1 MKSILI
7 CVLLL
12 SMSHVEAK
20 RFYAKVI
27 MLKGKVSKLA
37 PGDRN
42 ASWIKKGDIL
52 KDDTSLYSEKGSF
65 ARIQILKD
73 KSYVTLGPKSKLVL
87 NKIKKNKG
95 SVLSVLTGT
104 IRAKVNKKRDSA
116 DKKSKLYIKS
126 QTAVMGVRGTELVVA
141 VNQENKVTSLV
152 TLEGEV
158 AMARVDEGPTVE
170 PVEQVVEEAVDNAP
184 PEEVETVAKGRA
196 STAYQHKE
204 EVTPPTKVNPVQLV
218 ALKQNENMDDKI
230 KKNAK
235 PIKVTEEM
243 KKDLYAPDTEEEKK
257 EGRDKVPEN
266 GGVVDL
272 NSGIFI
278 PPVEKDMDIGKVD
291 PSTGRFVAAND
302 IKLDPV
308 KGFVAKADTKE
319 AKEKAEALNKKVEYK
334 ELPKNFA
341 PSKGHVVSTKI
352 KRERTYEFGFYF
364 GAGATKITAIDQP
377 SEFSEFATTYF
388 SMEFM
393 ARFPSIY
400 GFNYLAGID
409 VVTQTFDPGADYNK
423 NETDS
428 EQSGGALK
436 FGVELLLGMNAF
448 YVTIGE
454 NVTFTPELMGLE
466 ITQSK
471 ISNNVIDLGLDLQ
484 MTDKWKMRLQYSHLF
499 AGFSEVE
506 EGNNDA
512 LTVLGGDQLRAEFD
526 RSLGSSGKHRVGVRV
541 NSKTTEW
548 LNNIQ
553 EEDSFQFKYAYK
565 F

>member
-308 KGFVAKADTKE
+308 KGFVPKD
-319 AKEKAEALNKKVEYK
+319 EKSEKGKKLAEKLNKVVEYK
-334 ELPKNFA
+334 EVPKNYA
-341 PSKGHVVSTKI
+341 PSTGHTVARSFK
-352 KRERTYEFGFYF
+352 KKENSYEVGF
-364 GAGATKITAIDQP
+364 
-377 SEFSEFATTYF
+377 S
-388 SMEFM
+388 
-393 ARFPSIY
+393 
-400 GFNYLAGID
+400 
-409 VVTQTFDPGADYNK
+409 
-423 NETDS
+423 
-428 EQSGGALK
+428 
-436 FGVELLLGMNAF
+436 
-448 YVTIGE
+448 
-454 NVTFTPELMGLE
+454 
-466 ITQSK
+466 
-471 ISNNVIDLGLDLQ
+471 LGLGG
-484 MTDKWKMRLQYSHLF
+484 TTIKPN
-499 AGFSEVE
+499 E
-506 EGNNDA
+506 
-512 LTVLGGDQLRAEFD
+512 GGDQTSDLATLFFELNFMSRLP
-526 RSLGSSGKHRVGVRV
+526 SSYGHTYMLGADLVGVSYDAGEFEQAQDDDDRKRIGLNIHIGAELQQIANLRV
-541 NSKTTEW
+541 YFLTGLRTFFTPVFAVGGLSSRDFNVPKIDVGTILQLNEKSTLDGKFSRYYSDTYTGISLIGGNSLSVDYRRLPIDRNWTWGVKAEYLE
-548 LNNIQ
+548 LNFNENIQ
-553 EEDSFQFKYAYK
+553 NEYK
-565 F
+565 THGYMTYMF

>member
-334 ELPKNFA
+334 ELPKNYA
-341 PSKGHVVSTKI
+341 PSRGHVARTPV
-352 KRERTYEFGFYF
+352 KRERTYDLSVLF
-364 GAGATKITAIDQP
+364 GAGATKIVSLDDTT
-377 SEFSEFATTYF
+377 EFSEFLTTYF
-388 SMEFM
+388 NIEFM

-400 GFNYLAGID
+400 GFNYLLGLD
-409 VVTQTFDPGADYNK
+409 VSSQGFDPGEDYDK
-423 NETDS
+423 NEDDS
-428 EQSGGALK
+428 EGSGTVLRG
-436 FGVELLLGMNAF
+436 GVELLLGANSY
-448 YVTIGE
+448 YVTVGQTL
-454 NVTFTPELMGLE
+454 TFTPELQGQEL
-466 ITQSK
+466 IQSK
-471 ISNNVIDLGLDLQ
+471 ISNRSIDLGMIL
-484 MTDKWKMRLQYSHLF
+484 KMSQNWDFKMQYTNIF
-499 AGFSEVE
+499 AGYTDDEDSLVI
-506 EGNNDA
+506 
-512 LTVLGGDQLRAEFD
+512 LGGHQLRLEFE
-526 RSLGSSGKHRVGVRV
+526 RALGSKGEHRIGIRV
-541 NSKTTEW
+541 NSKHTEW
-548 LNNIQ
+548 FNNLQ
-553 EEDSFQFKYAYK
+553 EEESAQLKYKYR